1 MMNEL
6 GRAFFRQGH
15 RHGHGRGMRGIWGL
29 AYSKDY
35 GWEAGWIQRMRRGDV
50 KFAILEVLAEGPQHG
65 YEIMHAI
72 AERRGAKPSPG
83 SVYPTLQMLEDGGF
97 VTSEQ
102 VDGKRTYTIT
112 GAGRQLLANRTADA
126 SDEDDGDGEPSARQR
141 IRESAMKLGSA
152 VMSVRNSEDKTLDR
166 VREIL
171 DKARKDIYAIL
182 ASDEG

>member
-1 MMNEL
+1 
-6 GRAFFRQGH
+6 
-15 RHGHGRGMRGIWGL
+15 MRGLWGL
-29 AYSKDY
+29 AYGKDF
-35 GWEAGWIQRMRRGDV
+35 GWEGGWGQRMRRGDV

-102 VDGKRTYTIT
+102 VDGKRVYTIT
-112 GAGRQLLANRTADA
+112 DAGRELLTNRSAEADT
-126 SDEDDGDGEPSARQR
+126 DDDIAPDAGHRL
-141 IRESAMKLGSA
+141 REAAVKLAKA
-152 VMSVRNSEDKTLDR
+152 VMSTRGNDDKTLDR

-171 DKARKDIYAIL
+171 DKARKEIYAIL
-182 ASDEG
+182 ASDEA